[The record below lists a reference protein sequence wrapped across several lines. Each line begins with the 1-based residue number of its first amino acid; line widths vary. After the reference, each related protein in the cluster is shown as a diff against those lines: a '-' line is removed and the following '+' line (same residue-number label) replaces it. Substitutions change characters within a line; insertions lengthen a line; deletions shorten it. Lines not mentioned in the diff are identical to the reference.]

1 MPNEP
6 QTSPRIGDTPAAPTT
21 RTGSAIALDRLME
34 VIDQR
39 TTIQPRE
46 RPAIRASLRGYR
58 RAIEAEARAAAR
70 KEVADRLRV
79 EFESRFDDQWPEW
92 MDEAW
97 NAAVDSL
104 STDTREEP
112 RSE

>member
-1 MPNEP
+1 MTEH
-6 QTSPRIGDTPAAPTT
+6 PAAPTPDT
-21 RTGSAIALDRLME
+21 NAGERLYLHIVSPDEYGWPTDDQLRT
-34 VIDQR
+34 
-39 TTIQPRE
+39 
-46 RPAIRASLRGYR
+46 AIRA
-58 RAIEAEARAAAR
+58 IESEARAAAR

-104 STDTREEP
+104 STDTREATDG
-112 RSE
+112 